1 MKTEW
6 DTERRRYF
14 FDEREEGVAELVRA
28 VHRSEALTRTLE
40 AVYWWPEHEGPEWP
54 AAVIVRDDENSAD
67 AWSQFEASLRMD
79 ERYRWEPLP
88 D

>member
-1 MKTEW
+1 MKTKWKVES
-6 DTERRRYF
+6 RRYLF
-14 FDEREEGVAELVRA
+14 EEHDEGVAELVRTVRRTA
-28 VHRSEALTRTLE
+28 SLTRTLE

-54 AAVIVRDDENSAD
+54 AAIVVRDDENPAD
-67 AWSQFEASLRMD
+67 AWSQFKASLRMD